1 MAWLICY
8 SSFPLKQKKWGGG
21 GGTFDHFCFPVEG
34 MVWVCFLRLWN
45 IWMFVFFRL
54 WFQEV
59 LDLWYS
65 FRNCPSWETVRSVP
79 VLVRRACVLFDGSYF
94 WYMYTHV
101 LVAHSQ
107 FFWNWMLFSDLPTS
121 MLLPCIFSC
130 WWKIKKLLRRKYFQ
144 SKERL
149 KNFTKTPNALETD
162 KVFQVSH
169 EGCPKTCRFLKCTW
183 FWA

>member
-1 MAWLICY
+1 
-8 SSFPLKQKKWGGG
+8 
-21 GGTFDHFCFPVEG
+21 

-130 WWKIKKLLRRKYFQ
+130 WWKIKNCYGESIFSQKKGWKTLQGPQMLQKLIKSFRCHMKVVP
-144 SKERL
+144 RL
-149 KNFTKTPNALETD
+149 AGFSSALD
-162 KVFQVSH
+162 SGHKVFQVSRV
-169 EGCPKTCRFLKCTW
+169 CVKPVLN
-183 FWA
+183 WANVSSQT